1 MAPFLLLISSCKVK
15 KLFPPLVK
23 LILMFR
29 NASGPS
35 RTEGAPR
42 IGDLILRN
50 MKQIKVCGSI
60 TFQAYIMFVFS
71 SYDDLAFVRNVFIAN
86 VFEYVGWQQVVVAI

>member
-1 MAPFLLLISSCKVK
+1 ML
-15 KLFPPLVK
+15 PPLLK
-23 LILMFR
+23 LILFR

-35 RTEGAPR
+35 RTEGTPR

-60 TFQAYIMFVFS
+60 TFQAYIMFFFS
-71 SYDDLAFVRNVFIAN
+71 SYDDLAFVRKVFIAN
-86 VFEYVGWQQVVVAI
+86 VSKYV